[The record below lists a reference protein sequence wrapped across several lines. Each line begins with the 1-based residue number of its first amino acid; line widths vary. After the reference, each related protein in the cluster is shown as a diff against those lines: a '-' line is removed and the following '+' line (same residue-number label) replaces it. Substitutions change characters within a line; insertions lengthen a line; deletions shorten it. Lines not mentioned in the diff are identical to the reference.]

1 MRPLTPRRT
10 RLLRLRGQ
18 QLLPSHAAPTV
29 GAAARSVVGLQ
40 AQSWPAAV
48 LAVRPRT
55 CNLTALNVERARV
68 EGRTVVRSWFMRG
81 TLHLVATED
90 VGWLLGLLAP
100 GAIASAQRRRL
111 DLGLDDATYT
121 SAVRVL
127 EAALADGPKSRAE
140 IEDELVDRGVPIE
153 PKTQALIHLIQRAA
167 LEGRVCYGPQRG
179 REQEIVLLRDW
190 VDVAPALDP
199 DTALGELARRYLAAF
214 APAAPAD
221 FAKWSGLPM
230 PLSRRAF
237 AALAGE
243 LAEVSVWDAPA
254 WITRESLGALD
265 EFELERAEPTVRLL
279 GAFDT
284 YLIGYADRRSF
295 ADERY
300 WNRIWYGGLI
310 SPVVIVDGEVTA
322 TWKPERKARETIV
335 RISPFEPLDPALT
348 PALEAEAA
356 DIGRFLGMETRLV
369 IEKPAG

>member
-1 MRPLTPRRT
+1 MTQHLTPRRT

-18 QLLPSHAAPTV
+18 QLLRSHPEPAVPDAPR
-29 GAAARSVVGLQ
+29 AVVGLQ

-48 LAVRPRT
+48 LGVRPRT
-55 CNLTALNVERARV
+55 RDLTALDVERARV
-68 EGRTVVRSWFMRG
+68 EDRTVVRSWFMRG

-90 VGWLLGLLAP
+90 VGWLLGLLGP
-100 GAIASAQRRRL
+100 GAIASDQRRRL
-111 DLGLDDATYT
+111 ELGLDEATYA

-127 EAALADGPKSRAE
+127 ETVLADGPKSRAE
-140 IEDELVDRGVPIE
+140 IEDELVGRGIAIE

-190 VDVAPALDP
+190 VDVGPALDAQI
-199 DTALGELARRYLAAF
+199 ALVELARRYLAAF

-243 LAEVSVWDAPA
+243 LAEVSAWDAPA
-254 WITRESLGALD
+254 WIPRESLEALG
-265 EFELERAEPTVRLL
+265 ELEGAEPAVRLL

-284 YLIGYADRRSF
+284 CLIGYADRHSF

-300 WNRIWYGGLI
+300 WRRIWYGGLI
-310 SPVVIVDGEVTA
+310 SPAVIVDGEVTA
-322 TWKPERKARETIV
+322 TWKPERKARETVV
-335 RISPFEPLDPALT
+335 RVSPFEPLDPALM
-348 PALEAEAA
+348 PALETEAA
-356 DIGRFLGMETRLV
+356 DLGRFLDVQTRLV
-369 IEKPAG
+369 VEKPAG